1 MLVDDD
7 DDLPPSSVVAA
18 AAVASLDQF
27 LFLLPSN
34 KGLLHSHSLP
44 VQIFV

>member
-18 AAVASLDQF
+18 ASLDQF